1 MIRWLW
7 ENLGTLLLA
16 LVLSFTVWV
25 VAVNTEDPLVERPFS
40 IPIVIRYA
48 GLAEDLT
55 VVGDPVA
62 TVRITLRAPESVWQG
77 LRSEDV
83 VARVDLQGLGAGTY
97 QVPVELD
104 LLRRPAQVVAV
115 EPVRLSLTLEPASS
129 VTLPVQVVSLGEPAI
144 GSRVTAVRATPDSA
158 VVRGPS
164 SSVARI
170 IGLRAEIDVTGWA
183 ASGEDDSPLEAFD
196 REGRA
201 VEDVQ
206 ITPAQVRARVEIEQL
221 GGYRSVAVIPLLIGQ
236 VKSGYRVT
244 NITVSPTLVTVVSS
258 DPQAIDL
265 LPGFVETVPISLTGV
280 STNLEQQTPLNL
292 PEGFSVVG
300 DSTVLVQVSIAPIE
314 SSITISR
321 RLEIRGLRPGL
332 FAQPSPLVVSVI
344 LTGPLPTLEQLL
356 PEEVR
361 VVLDLTGLGAGTYP
375 ISPQVIDLPVD
386 VVIETVLPDV
396 IEVTIRTTPP
406 PTSTPT
412 S

>member
-25 VAVNTEDPLVERPFS
+25 VAVNTQDPLVERPFS
-40 IPIVIRYA
+40 IPIAIRFA

-55 VVGDPVA
+55 VVGDPPA
-62 TVRITLRAPESVWQG
+62 TARITLRAPESVWQG
-77 LRSEDV
+77 LQSDDIL
-83 VARVDLQGLGAGTY
+83 ARVELRGLNAGTY
-97 QVPVELD
+97 QVPVQLE
-104 LLRRPAQVVAV
+104 LLRRPAQVVSI
-115 EPVRLSLTLEPASS
+115 EPDRLELRLEPAAS
-129 VTLPVQVVSLGEPAI
+129 VTLPVQVVPLGEPAV
-144 GSRVTAVRATPDSA
+144 GSRVKEVRSTPESA

-170 IGLRAEIDVTGWA
+170 IGLRAEIDVTGWSV
-183 ASGEDDSPLEAFD
+183 SGDDDSPVEAFD

-206 ITPAQVRARVEIEQL
+206 ITPAEVRARVEIEQL

-280 STNLEQQTPLNL
+280 SGNLEQQTPLNL

-314 SSITISR
+314 SSITITR
-321 RLEIRGLRPGL
+321 RLEILGLRTGL
-332 FAQPSPLVVSVI
+332 YAQASPAVVSVI

-361 VVLDLTGLGAGTYP
+361 VILDLSGLGAGTYP
-375 ISPQVIDLPVD
+375 ITPEVIELPAD

>member
-40 IPIVIRYA
+40 IPIAIRYT
-48 GLAEDLT
+48 GLEEDLT
-55 VVGDPVA
+55 VVGEPPA
-62 TVRITLRAPESVWQG
+62 TVRITLRAPESIWQG
-77 LRSEDV
+77 LRSEDI
-83 VARVDLQGLGAGTY
+83 VARVDLHGLGAGTY
-97 QVPVELD
+97 EVPVELE
-104 LLRRPAQVVAV
+104 LLRRPAQVVAA
-115 EPVRLSLTLEPASS
+115 EPQRLRLTLEPASS
-129 VTLPVQVVSLGEPAI
+129 VTLPVQVVPLGEPAV
-144 GSRVTAVRATPDSA
+144 GSRVTAVRATPESA

-170 IGLRAEIDVTGWA
+170 IGLRAEIDVTGWSL
-183 ASGEDDSPLEAFD
+183 SGEDESPLEAFD

-280 STNLEQQTPLNL
+280 SSNLEQQTPLNL
-292 PEGFSVVG
+292 PEGFSIVG

-314 SSITISR
+314 SSITITR
-321 RLEIRGLRPGL
+321 RLEIQGLRPGL
-332 FAQPSPLVVSVI
+332 YAQPSPEAVSVI

-361 VVLDLTGLGAGTYP
+361 VILDLAGLGAGTHP
-375 ISPQVIDLPVD
+375 VTPQVIDLPAD

-396 IEVTIRTTPP
+396 IEVTIRSTPP